1 MYEDTPNQVSV
12 IPCNPFQIPLYKQ
25 IILIIN
31 LICLPNKLIT
41 CIISLWIVYVNHY
54 ATLLNQKYLTFSHNL
69 KGSDEMIT
77 GDASYIKKINRSL
90 IISKIIEQGMISRA
104 DLAKITGLNKATISV
119 QAAELVAEEL
129 IIETQQEHKNLG
141 RRPIMLSLN
150 HQAGY
155 SLGIDL
161 DKSVIT
167 FTFSDLSGSPIDT
180 HTTEVEASDY
190 SLIVQL
196 LAKQITHYKQRCSH
210 SPYGLIG
217 VVIGIH
223 GIVNNDE
230 TIYFVPHHRW
240 HSKNLKID
248 LQNETGI
255 NVYIEN
261 NANLCSFAEIVY
273 KHYQSENLLSVSLYS
288 GIGLGIMVNSKLL
301 KGSDGYAG
309 EIGHM
314 IIVPDGLP
322 CRCGNHGC
330 WEQYASE
337 SSFMR
342 QLSKLHLKEYV
353 SYYEVNQ
360 RLAEK
365 DPVTNKLIQDYI
377 KYLSYGLNN
386 IINLYNPEILVINSE
401 LLRLY
406 PNALEEIKAYL
417 TSTVGQYRQLEISEF
432 GKNACSMGAC
442 ALAIKNFLE
451 VEELCLS
458 IGESKNNKNAAF
470 SN

>member
-1 MYEDTPNQVSV
+1 MV
-12 IPCNPFQIPLYKQ
+12 
-25 IILIIN
+25 
-31 LICLPNKLIT
+31 
-41 CIISLWIVYVNHY
+41 
-54 ATLLNQKYLTFSHNL
+54 
-69 KGSDEMIT
+69 T

-90 IISKIIEQGMISRA
+90 IISKIIEHGMVSRA

-119 QAAELVAEEL
+119 QAADLLAEDL

-141 RRPIMLSLN
+141 RRPIMLSIN

-167 FTFSDLSGSPIDT
+167 FTLSDLSGSPLDT
-180 HTTEVEASDY
+180 HSIKIGASDY
-190 SLIVQL
+190 NLILEL
-196 LAKQITHYKQRCSH
+196 LANQITQYKNRCAHAS
-210 SPYGLIG
+210 YGLIG

-230 TIYFVPHHRW
+230 SIYFVPHHRW
-240 HSKNLKID
+240 HNKNLKSD

-255 NVYIEN
+255 NIYIEN

-273 KHYQSENLLSVSLYS
+273 KHYQCENLLSVSLYS

-301 KGSDGYAG
+301 KGCDGYAG

-322 CRCGNHGC
+322 CRCGNLGC

-337 SSFMR
+337 SSFMK
-342 QLSKLHLKEYV
+342 QLSKRHNK
-353 SYYEVNQ
+353 VNVTYDEIYQ
-360 RLAEK
+360 WFVEQ
-365 DPVTNKLIQDYI
+365 DPVTCKLMKDYI
-377 KYLSYGLNN
+377 KFLSYGLNN

-406 PNALEEIKAYL
+406 PNALEEIKVHL
-417 TSTVGQYRQLEISEF
+417 TSTVGQYRKLQISEF

-451 VEELCLS
+451 VKELSLS
-458 IGESKNNKNAAF
+458 IDQSKREKSVTL